1 MAKNKKNQELTAA
14 TGGHRSDRRELRK
27 SNDAIGLRVVEGKLT
42 LLNRKLLNVLMYHAQ
57 ESKVLGVNAP
67 MDTPA
72 AKKYFWV
79 PLSQLAKDASY
90 NSKDTAFLKE
100 QITEL
105 QDIKL
110 LLETERQW
118 TSERLISS
126 ITFANPKGLNSG
138 SGQVWVGFAFPP
150 EVHETVMAPETYT
163 KLSILYQGMLK
174 SGSALALYEICR
186 RYATNPTKVTGIE
199 PYEYWYGS
207 LTGNPVLKVD
217 DMAPYKYF
225 KRDVI
230 KPAIAEINA
239 LTDIE
244 IELIEHK
251 NGRRIDRLQ
260 FRVEYTKQA
269 PLGLPA
275 PPTMVDIQLLH
286 ALMGLGIGQFDATE
300 LLKGYEEGKVRDALA
315 FVHARMNQQGGA
327 PLESPAAYLKWT
339 LQKGGTAATA
349 HQVKVSRKKGPKAAD
364 PSRPGVMEMF
374 LSARAADALAVYKE
388 LDDDARAEVYR
399 RFAAQET
406 GHKLAPLAKATE
418 HGVTRTLLSTWY
430 AADMWGA
437 PTADDIARYV
447 QQLGVNL
454 KPVK

>member
-1 MAKNKKNQELTAA
+1 MAKIDKNQELVPAS
-14 TGGHRSDRRELRK
+14 GGSRHERRELRK

-57 ESKVLGVNAP
+57 EAKVLGLNAP
-67 MDTPA
+67 IDTPV

-79 PLSQLAKDASY
+79 PLSHLARDAHY
-90 NSKDTAFLKE
+90 DSKDTAFLKQ

-118 TSERLISS
+118 TSERLVASV
-126 ITFANPKGLNSG
+126 TFTNPKGLHSG

-150 EVHETVMAPETYT
+150 EVHETVMQPETYT
-163 KLSILYQGMLK
+163 KLSILYQGVLK

-186 RYATNPTKVTGIE
+186 RYATNPTKVTAIE

-207 LTGNPVLKVD
+207 LTGNPVRKDGDL
-217 DMAPYKYF
+217 APYKYF

-260 FRVEYTKQA
+260 FRVEYTKQT

-275 PPTMVDIQLLH
+275 PPSMIDIQLLH
-286 ALMGLGIGQFDATE
+286 ALMALGLGQNDASDI
-300 LLKGYEEGKVRDALA
+300 LKNHEEIAVREALS
-315 FVHARMNQQGGA
+315 FVHARMNQQGAA
-327 PLESPAAYLKWT
+327 PLESPAAFLKWT
-339 LQKGGTAATA
+339 LKNGSEAAAA
-349 HQVKVSRKKGPKAAD
+349 HQIKVSRKKGPKPSD
-364 PSRPGVMEMF
+364 PSQPGIMEMF
-374 LSARAADALAVYKE
+374 LSARAGDALAVYKE
-388 LDDDARAEVYR
+388 LDEGQRAEVYE
-399 RFAAQET
+399 RFRAQES
-406 GHKLAPLAKATE
+406 GHKLAPFEKATE
-418 HGVTRTLLSTWY
+418 HGVTRSLLSMWY
-430 AADMWGA
+430 AADMWGEPQA
-437 PTADDIARYV
+437 LDIARYV
-447 QQLGVNL
+447 QQLGLHL